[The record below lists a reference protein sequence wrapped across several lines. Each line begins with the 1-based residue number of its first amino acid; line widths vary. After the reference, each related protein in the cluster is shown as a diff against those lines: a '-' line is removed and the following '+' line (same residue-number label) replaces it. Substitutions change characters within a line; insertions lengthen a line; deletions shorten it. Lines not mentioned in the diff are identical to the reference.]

1 MFIWNPHHAL
11 RAGRRG
17 ACRFGLV
24 LALSGLAA
32 TAQAAPLSF
41 EQALTLALHE
51 NPALAASAAKTDAAR
66 QAAIPAG
73 ALPDPKLALGIDNLP
88 IDGTDRFSTTR
99 DFMTM
104 RRISVMQ
111 EVPNRDKR
119 HAREAVAQGRTA
131 VAEAEARIVR
141 LTVQRET
148 AVAWISRYTLEQQ
161 LMRIDALFAENRLL
175 DAAVRAR
182 FASGLGR
189 ADETVAPRQEAAL
202 LEERRDELIA
212 RREQAVALLKRW
224 IGAAADAPLAGVPPD
239 WPIARDT
246 LTHNLA
252 HHPALTAFD
261 PLGRVL
267 DAEADEAQ
275 AAKKSD
281 WSVALSYQQRGPQF
295 GNMAGVEFSFDLPL
309 FPGTRQEPRIAAK
322 RAERAALD
330 AERESMLR
338 EHAAQ
343 LAGDLADY
351 ERLSRAVSRQRTVL
365 LPLADEKA
373 ALTLAAWRGGK
384 GSLSDLIIARRERI
398 DTELKATA
406 LEGERG
412 QMAARLHFAYDV
424 LMDTTADATTDAP
437 TLSGE
442 SQ

>member
-1 MFIWNPHHAL
+1 MFIWNPHDAL
-11 RAGRRG
+11 RTGRPG
-17 ACRFGLV
+17 ACRLGLM
-24 LALSGLAA
+24 LALAGFAA
-32 TAQAAPLSF
+32 TAPAAPPGSLSF
-41 EQALTLALHE
+41 DTALALALHE
-51 NPALAASAAKTDAAR
+51 NPVLAASAAKVDAAR

-73 ALPDPKLALGIDNLP
+73 ALPDPKLALGIDNVP
-88 IDGTDRFSTTR
+88 ADGTDRFSLTR

-104 RRISVMQ
+104 RRVSVMQ
-111 EVPNRDKR
+111 DVPNRDKR
-119 HAREAVAQGRTA
+119 HAREAAAHGRVE
-131 VAEAEARIVR
+131 VAETEAQIAR
-141 LTVQRET
+141 LTAQRET
-148 AVAWISRYTLEQQ
+148 AIAWISRHALEQQ
-161 LMRIDALFAENRLL
+161 LLRIDALFAENRLL

-182 FASGLGR
+182 FAAGSGR
-189 ADETVAPRQEAAL
+189 ADEVVVPRQEAAL
-202 LEERRDELIA
+202 LEERRDDLIA

-224 IGAAADAPLAGVPPD
+224 IGAAADAPLAGAPPD

-252 HHPALTAFD
+252 HHPVLTVFD

-295 GNMAGVEFSFDLPL
+295 GNMASVEFSFDLPL

-343 LAGDLADY
+343 LAGDLAEY
-351 ERLSRAVSRQRTVL
+351 ERLSRAVSRQRIVL

-398 DTELKATA
+398 DAELKAIA
-406 LEGERG
+406 LDAERR
-412 QMAARLHFAYDV
+412 QMAARLHFAYDAS
-424 LMDTTADATTDAP
+424 TSP
-437 TLSGE
+437 GE
-442 SQ
+442 SK